1 MLEFVTVSDIGCAG
15 FNRQSKETPTMKW
28 ERPDFIEIAMNA
40 EIGGYQSD
48 FDQENP
54 VGPRGPVLEAESAD
68 AQSSDARAS

>member
-1 MLEFVTVSDIGCAG
+1 
-15 FNRQSKETPTMKW
+15 MKW

-54 VGPRGPVLEAESAD
+54 IGPRDPVIDAELGD
-68 AQSSDARAS
+68 DQARAAQGS